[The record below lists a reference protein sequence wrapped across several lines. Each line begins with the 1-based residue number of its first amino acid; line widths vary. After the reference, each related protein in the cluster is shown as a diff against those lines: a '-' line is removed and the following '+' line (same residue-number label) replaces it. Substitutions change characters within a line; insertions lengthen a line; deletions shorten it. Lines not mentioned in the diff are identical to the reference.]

1 MHDIQEIVIELRC
14 KFTNQSIIELPFR
27 ILNDMQEEYYF
38 QLIQHEF
45 LRDTAK
51 DFEKRECYGNLIQ
64 NAYWYTF

>member
-27 ILNDMQEEYYF
+27 ILNDMQEEYYL

-45 LRDTAK
+45 LRYATK
-51 DFEKRECYGNLIQ
+51 DFE
-64 NAYWYTF
+64 